1 MSFHEGDN
9 IVVLYNLKFGLIRG
23 MAFWWD
29 EPCKR
34 GITIYVYSLS
44 EVKISLSVN
53 EIDNVRNTDKMIYR
67 QALLSQTIM
76 AY

>member
-23 MAFWWD
+23 MAFW
-29 EPCKR
+29 CKR